1 MSVPAELPEPELPEP
16 DSTGHDPAAP
26 ESTGPDLTKPEPTNA
41 EPAKPDLTKP
51 GPAPYETAQYETAQY
66 ETAQYEIEATGDT
79 PAPDHR
85 LRAADADRELV
96 HQILSAAM
104 TSGALTPSEYE
115 ERALKA
121 STAKTFGDLDALT
134 DDLPVGQLGVPLPR
148 PGDPYP
154 TGVTRPGTG
163 SGRKPVR
170 HRLAI
175 MSGSELK
182 GHASVADQLEATAIM
197 GGVEIDLRE
206 VEFTEPVLT
215 VQCVAIMG
223 GVDVIVPP
231 DVTLE
236 VGGLAIMGGF
246 ESKADG
252 PGRPGAPTVRVTGF
266 ALMGGVDVKRKERR

>member
-26 ESTGPDLTKPEPTNA
+26 ESTGPDLTKPGPTDAEQANAESVDA

-51 GPAPYETAQYETAQY
+51 SPAQYETSAPGG
-66 ETAQYEIEATGDT
+66 A

-121 STAKTFGDLDALT
+121 STAKTFGDLDELT
-134 DDLPVGQLGVPLPR
+134 DDLPVGKLGVPLPR

-182 GHASVADQLEATAIM
+182 GHAAVADQLEATAIM

-246 ESKADG
+246 EGKAEG
-252 PGRPGAPTVRVTGF
+252 PGRPGAPTVHVTGF

>member
-26 ESTGPDLTKPEPTNA
+26 ESTGPDLTKPEPANA
-41 EPAKPDLTKP
+41 EPAKPDLTKPDLTKP
-51 GPAPYETAQYETAQY
+51 GPAPYETARS
-66 ETAQYEIEATGDT
+66 EIAATGDT

>member
-1 MSVPAELPEPELPEP
+1 MSVPAELPEPELPAP

-26 ESTGPDLTKPEPTNA
+26 ESTGPDLTKPESGKPEPANA
-41 EPAKPDLTKP
+41 EPAKPDLTKL
-51 GPAPYETAQYETAQY
+51 GPAQH
-66 ETAQYEIEATGDT
+66 EAAAPGGT

-134 DDLPVGQLGVPLPR
+134 DDLPVGKLGVPLPR

-182 GHASVADQLEATAIM
+182 GRAAVADQLEATAIM

-246 ESKADG
+246 ESKAEG
-252 PGRPGAPTVRVTGF
+252 PGRPGAPTVHVTGF